1 MTTGEPKKTSCSD
14 ASNFALLSISR
25 IPRAHSEFAALKSEG
40 KLSRLLLGELVRTGA
55 FRERL
60 LTLPPA
66 RRLNALVARFRRVFH
81 IPPQKTDRALVDE
94 FTPFLA
100 RADELIDWL
109 LARYVPERYHP
120 RLRVRRRVRAS
131 RNLVTQYLACFPT
144 PHDGLRAHRYRFEVR
159 RRLLLAL
166 YLYEIA
172 MGEGREDL
180 LEHDIHALE
189 QYLSDRFFITGKTEP
204 ARIRWVRNPER
215 QNRVARFLDSEEDP
229 AREERHLVSALDEY
243 AASRPFRFF
252 RWRDGTPTPVLFVP
266 DTKRPFPHLLK
277 MFVKNQRSPESVR
290 DLRRAM
296 LVFRNRRELL
306 RGLVVL
312 RRDVWDIEAQ
322 VADQRWSID
331 GNVAGDPRSD
341 ATADE
346 YRHLSFEVPVFGSRY
361 EIQILLLEDWVN
373 SFSSD
378 GPEHHARYKAKQY
391 LDRVFPL
398 LFPEDLYRISW
409 ASSRVRRRILEKI
422 GAENHQ
428 CR

>member
-1 MTTGEPKKTSCSD
+1 MTTGELKKTSCSD
-14 ASNFALLSISR
+14 ASNFALLNISR
-25 IPRAHSEFAALKSEG
+25 IPRKLSEFAALKAEG

-60 LTLPPA
+60 LALPPA
-66 RRLNALVARFRRVFH
+66 RCLNALVARYRRVFH

-100 RADELIDWL
+100 RADELIEWL
-109 LARYVPERYHP
+109 LARYVPECYHP
-120 RLRVRRRVRAS
+120 RLRVRRRVCSS
-131 RNLVTQYLACFPT
+131 RNLVAQYLACFPT
-144 PHDGLRAHRYRFEVR
+144 AQDGLRAHRYRFEVR

-180 LEHDIHALE
+180 LEHDIQALE
-189 QYLSDRFFITGKTEP
+189 QYLTDRFFIIGNIES
-204 ARIRWVRNPER
+204 ARIRWVRDPER
-215 QNRVARFLDSEEDP
+215 HNRVARFLDPEEDP
-229 AREERHLVSALDEY
+229 EREERHLVSSLDGY
-243 AASRPFRFF
+243 TAPQQFRFF
-252 RWRDGTPTPVLFVP
+252 RWRDGTPTPVLFIP
-266 DTKRPFPHLLK
+266 DTKRPFAHALK
-277 MFVKNQRSPESVR
+277 MLVKNQRSPDAVR

-312 RRDVWDIEAQ
+312 RRDVWDVEAH

-331 GNVAGDPRSD
+331 GAVAGDPRSD

-346 YRHLSFEVPVFGSRY
+346 YRHLSFEVPVFGTRY
-361 EIQILLLEDWVN
+361 EIQILLLVDWVN
-373 SFSSD
+373 SISSD

-391 LDRVFPL
+391 LTHVFPL
-398 LFPEDLYRISW
+398 LFPRDLYRIRW
-409 ASSRVRRRILEKI
+409 DSSRVRRRTLEKI
-422 GAENHQ
+422 GEKNHQ
-428 CR
+428 HR

>member
-1 MTTGEPKKTSCSD
+1 MTTEEPKKTSCSD
-14 ASNFALLSISR
+14 ASNFALLYISR
-25 IPRAHSEFAALKSEG
+25 IPRTHSEFAALKSEG

-55 FRERL
+55 FRDWL
-60 LTLPPA
+60 VTVPSV
-66 RRLNALVARFRRVFH
+66 RRTNALVARYRRVFH

-100 RADELIDWL
+100 KADELIEWL

-120 RLRVRRRVRAS
+120 CLRVRRRVRAS
-131 RNLVTQYLACFPT
+131 RNLVVQYLACFPT
-144 PHDGLRAHRYRFEVR
+144 SHDGLRAHRYRFEAR

-189 QYLSDRFFITGKTEP
+189 QYLADRFFITGKTEP
-204 ARIRWVRNPER
+204 AQIRWVYDPER
-215 QNRVARFLDSEEDP
+215 QNRVSRILDTLEEP
-229 AREERHLVSALDEY
+229 TREERQCVRSLAHY
-243 AASRPFRFF
+243 ATTPEFRFF
-252 RWRDGTPTPVLFVP
+252 RWRDGTPIPVLFVP
-266 DTKRPFPHLLK
+266 GTKRPYAHLLK
-277 MFVKNQRSPESVR
+277 MFVKNQRSPDSVR

-296 LVFRNRRELL
+296 LIFRNRRELL

-312 RRDVWDIEAQ
+312 RRDVWDVEAQ

-331 GNVAGDPRSD
+331 GAAVGDPRSD

-346 YRHLSFEVPVFGSRY
+346 YRHLSFEVPVFGSHY
-361 EIQILLLEDWVN
+361 EIQILLLADWVN
-373 SFSSD
+373 SISSD

-398 LFPEDLYRISW
+398 LFPRDLYRISW
-409 ASSRVRRRILEKI
+409 DSSRVRRRILEKI
-422 GAENHQ
+422 STQNHHH
-428 CR
+428 R